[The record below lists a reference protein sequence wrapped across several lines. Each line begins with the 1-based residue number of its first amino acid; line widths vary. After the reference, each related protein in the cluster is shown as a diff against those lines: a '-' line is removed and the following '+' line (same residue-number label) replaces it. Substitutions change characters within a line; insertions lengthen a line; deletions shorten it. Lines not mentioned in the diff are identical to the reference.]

1 MKWIEFE
8 DYISNYADL
17 SKSEWTTIFESFK
30 TKKDDCSED
39 IFCMSALLD
48 NDDRKLSEYLSD
60 FEWGFLSDSFGS
72 SQFYQTGYHKEG
84 KWIEEIHFSSGD
96 QEDIFTYLVAYRTF
110 NKKYSPQLEINPL
123 LIWFNN
129 LVKVDSN
136 YCDPVS
142 DEIMLKCS
150 ISKIEVRTKYLRNFL
165 AAHKKSC
172 VIVYDHR
179 RFERK
184 EKPIKHIQKQ
194 YKNDNS
200 FSLVA
205 VNVSYDSK
213 VTSSVIGKSIIR
225 PFEKCSHPGL
235 EYFADKEY
243 AEFIYGIDNDTGD
256 NLMFTCE
263 EKRLSNYFGAN
274 PEAPHFLTPVY
285 FNRAVLNKY
294 KTDTANYT
302 ISDGNIRFLDDW
314 LMPFTVNDDNKV
326 IVWLGDLGRI
336 PYKEQLHWK
345 QENIL
350 PQGKMEENFVNQQ
363 LHNIFVDSI
372 LPEKWLFSL
381 ISQVNSKFAKVYSY
395 DLFNALSASDKS
407 LESAFILPVQNN
419 IDEFKEFLIQFC
431 KIIIESINTKL
442 LISCI
447 ADKSKLEDPSGNKLG
462 TIAQLKV
469 FFEQENNLA
478 GIQLSSV
485 LKILYAARSK
495 LAGHTAS
502 VESYNK
508 ALKRAESIKPNWD
521 SDAKWFMSQVNDAL
535 SDMLEE

>member
-1 MKWIEFE
+1 
-8 DYISNYADL
+8 
-17 SKSEWTTIFESFK
+17 
-30 TKKDDCSED
+30 
-39 IFCMSALLD
+39 MSALID
-48 NDDRKLSEYLSD
+48 NDDEKLSEYLTD
-60 FEWGFLSDSFGS
+60 FEWRFSTKSFGS
-72 SQFYQTGYHKEG
+72 SQFYQTGYNNGG

-96 QEDIFTYLVAYRTF
+96 QEENFTYLVAYRTF
-110 NKKYSPQLEINPL
+110 NKKYSPQIDINPL
-123 LIWFNN
+123 LIWFTN
-129 LVKVDSN
+129 LVKVGSN
-136 YCDPVS
+136 YCDPIS

-165 AAHKKSC
+165 AAYKKSC

-179 RFERK
+179 RFGKSQESIKQTRK
-184 EKPIKHIQKQ
+184 DYRNE
-194 YKNDNS
+194 NS
-200 FSLVA
+200 FSLVT
-205 VNVSYDSK
+205 VNLSYDSTI
-213 VTSSVIGKSIIR
+213 TSSVIGKSIIR
-225 PFEKCSHPGL
+225 PFAKCSHPGL
-235 EYFADKEY
+235 EYFAEKEY
-243 AEFIYGIDNDTGD
+243 AEFTYGIDNDTGD

-263 EKRLSNYFGAN
+263 EKKLSNYFGAN
-274 PEAPHFLTPVY
+274 PDAPHFLTPVY

-302 ISDGNIRFLDDW
+302 ISDGNITYLDDW
-314 LMPFTVNDDNKV
+314 LLPFTVNADNKV

-350 PQGKMEENFVNQQ
+350 PQGKMEENFINQQ
-363 LHNIFVDSI
+363 LNNIFVDCI

-381 ISQVNSKFAKVYSY
+381 ISQVNSKFTKMYSY
-395 DLFNALSASDKS
+395 NLFNALSTSDKS

-431 KIIIESINTKL
+431 KITVESINTKL
-442 LISCI
+442 LSMCI
-447 ADKSKLEDPSGNKLG
+447 VDKTKLKDSNGNKLG
-462 TIAQLKV
+462 SIAQLKV

-478 GIQLSSV
+478 GIKLVGV
-485 LKILYAARSK
+485 LTILYAARSK

-508 ALKRAESIKPNWD
+508 ALNRQKSITPNWD
-521 SDAKWFMSQVNDAL
+521 SDAKWFLSQVNDAL